1 MITIFI
7 SRLATVRTHP
17 VNDDWINSVGKS
29 LNAILDSSGAL
40 FVPGY
45 LPARFCSN
53 NEFIPAASE
62 KIDFEFAT
70 AYKIG
75 LVGCVEYFRESGTYH
90 WTSFEISTEIVHV
103 LCTRTEIFRKILW
116 LWMAGLVERSLE
128 LRLTLPFGCRNS
140 L

>member
-1 MITIFI
+1 MLTIFI

-17 VNDDWINSVGKS
+17 VNDDWIISVGKS
-29 LNAILDSSGAL
+29 LNAILKSSGAL

-53 NEFIPAASE
+53 NEFIPAVSE
-62 KIDFEFAT
+62 QINFEFTA

-75 LVGCVEYFRESGTYH
+75 LVGCVEYFREPGTYH
-90 WTSFEISTEIVHV
+90 RTTFEISTEIDHA

-116 LWMAGLVERSLE
+116 LWMTGLVERSLK
-128 LRLTLPFGCRNS
+128 LRLTLPLGYKN
-140 L
+140 